1 MIYMVEMDLIERARR
16 VEWDAWYLAHTKMLL
31 GMPGFHATQRFE
43 CLHEAPAPFVALHHV
58 DGPAFF
64 ESEPYRN
71 QAGPAG
77 TGEWRT
83 RHANWSRNLF
93 DGIEATPTVPSQGGL
108 LIVEDDGEA
117 GVPDELSV
125 TWLTSIA
132 LDRDVTRRGF
142 CVVDDIKS
150 IRPILGAPGT
160 RVLRPLIP
168 RLTKADL

>member
-1 MIYMVEMDLIERARR
+1 MIYMVEMDLIERSRR

-58 DGPAFF
+58 DGPEFF
-64 ESEPYRN
+64 ESTPYRT

-77 TGEWRT
+77 TGEWRK

-93 DGIEATPTVPSQGGL
+93 DGMEATPTVPLEGGL
-108 LIVEDDGEA
+108 IVVEEGGEA
-117 GVPDELSV
+117 GVPEGVEV
-125 TWLTSIA
+125 TWLTSVG
-132 LDRDVTRRGF
+132 LDKDVARRGF
-142 CVVDDIKS
+142 GVTGKLETL
-150 IRPILGAPGT
+150 RPAVGAPGI
-160 RVLRPLIP
+160 RVLKPLIP

>member
-1 MIYMVEMDLIERARR
+1 MIYMVEMDLIDRSRR

-31 GMPGFHATQRFE
+31 AMPGFHATQRFE
-43 CLHEAPAPFVALHHV
+43 CLHDAPAPFVALHHV

-93 DGIEATPTVPSQGGL
+93 ARVEETPSVPLGGGL
-108 LIVEDDGEA
+108 LVVEEAGEA
-117 GVPDELSV
+117 HLPDGLDV
-125 TWLTSIA
+125 TWMTA
-132 LDRDVTRRGF
+132 AGLDRDVERRGLA
-142 CVVDDIKS
+142 VADDLES
-150 IRPILGAPGT
+150 FRPLVGT
-160 RVLRPLIP
+160 EGMRVMKPLIP
-168 RLTKADL
+168 RLTKEDL

>member
-1 MIYMVEMDLIERARR
+1 MIYMVEMDLIDRSLR

-43 CLHEAPAPFVALHHV
+43 CLHEAPAPFAALHHV
-58 DGPAFF
+58 DGPGFF

-93 DGIEATPTVPSQGGL
+93 ADVDATPEVPLGGGL
-108 LIVEDDGEA
+108 LVVEAAGEA
-117 GVPDELSV
+117 GVPYGLEV
-125 TWLTSIA
+125 TWMTAIG
-132 LDRDVTRRGF
+132 LDKDVERRGL
-142 CVVDDIKS
+142 VVTED
-150 IRPILGAPGT
+150 LET
-160 RVLRPLIP
+160 LRPLVGAEGMRVMKPIIP
-168 RLTKADL
+168 RLTKEDL

>member
-58 DGPAFF
+58 DGPDFF
-64 ESEPYRN
+64 NSEPYRN

-93 DGIEATPTVPSQGGL
+93 DGIEAIPMVPLSGGL
-108 LIVEDDGEA
+108 LVVEEGGEA
-117 GVPDELSV
+117 GVPAGLPV
-125 TWLTSIA
+125 TWLTSVA
-132 LDRDVTRRGF
+132 LDQDVGRRGF
-142 CVVDDIKS
+142 AITDDLEVVRS
-150 IRPILGAPGT
+150 AVGAEGI
-160 RVLRPLIP
+160 RVLKPLIP

>member
-43 CLHEAPAPFVALHHV
+43 CLHAVPAPFVALHHV
-58 DGPAFF
+58 DGPGFF
-64 ESEPYRN
+64 ESEPYKN

-93 DGIEATPTVPSQGGL
+93 DGIETTPVVALEGGL
-108 LIVEDDGEA
+108 LIVEEGGEA
-117 GVPDELSV
+117 GVPGDMPV
-125 TWLTSIA
+125 TWLNAIA
-132 LDRDVTRRGF
+132 LDQDVAGRGF
-142 CVVDDIKS
+142 AVTDDIET
-150 IRPILGAPGT
+150 IRPVVGAKGI
-160 RVLRPLIP
+160 RVLKPLIP

>member
-1 MIYMVEMDLIERARR
+1 MIYMVEMDLIERDRR
-16 VEWDAWYLAHTKMLL
+16 AEWDAWYLAHTKMLL

-58 DGPAFF
+58 DGPGFF
-64 ESEPYRN
+64 ESYPYRN

-93 DGIEATPTVPSQGGL
+93 NRVDATPSVPLGGGL
-108 LIVEDDGEA
+108 LVVEDDGVA
-117 GVPDELSV
+117 GLPDHLDV
-125 TWLTSIA
+125 TWMTSVA
-132 LDRDVTRRGF
+132 LDMDVDRRGLA
-142 CVVDDIKS
+142 VTDDIETFRS
-150 IRPILGAPGT
+150 MIGVDGV
-160 RVLRPLIP
+160 RVMRPLIP